1 MGLSNLEEVAT
12 SRVGWY
18 LLNFTYHD
26 LHPLYHDTVDVLATQ
41 YVYIREFSSEVTM
54 ALLLSSGHVIS
65 SSDTTPRSSV
75 HTTTELIF

>member
-26 LHPLYHDTVDVLATQ
+26 LHPLYHDTVDVLATHPLYHDTVDVLATQ
-41 YVYIREFSSEVTM
+41 HMYIREFSSGSYNGT
-54 ALLLSSGHVIS
+54 L
-65 SSDTTPRSSV
+65 
-75 HTTTELIF
+75 TE